1 MLFALTGCLPG
12 SNESASTRPDTSAN
26 GTVTSVI
33 DGDSLAVDAGSA
45 GSLEL
50 RLAGLNAPEADECHH
65 DESRD
70 HLRKLVEGRDVAYD
84 ALGVDQFGRTLA
96 HVWVDGRHVN
106 RDLVAGGYAIS
117 TTPAGSDAYGGSL
130 LSAEEAATIDG
141 LGIWAEDACGR
152 SDPLHEITIDD
163 VQADPAG
170 RDEDDLAG
178 EHVTLRNRGG
188 DDVDLGGW
196 RIRDES
202 SLHRYEF
209 PAGTVLGSGEMITVT
224 SDDPG
229 WHPGGTPVWNNGGDL
244 VMVLDPSG
252 RVVDHRR
259 Y

>member
-1 MLFALTGCLPG
+1 MLALTGCLPG
-12 SNESASTRPDTSAN
+12 SNDGASTNPGDSAS
-26 GTVTSVI
+26 GQVVSVI
-33 DGDSLAVDAGSA
+33 DGDSLTVDVGSL
-45 GSLEL
+45 GNLEL

-65 DESRD
+65 DESRN
-70 HLRKLVEGRDVAYD
+70 HLRNLVEGRDVAYD
-84 ALGVDQFGRTLA
+84 ILGDDQFGRALA
-96 HVWVDGRHVN
+96 HIWVDGRHVN
-106 RDLVAGGYAIS
+106 YDLVAGGYAIS
-117 TTPAGSDAYGGSL
+117 STPTESDAYGKSL
-130 LSAEEAATIDG
+130 LAAEEAAAIAK

-152 SDPLHEITIDD
+152 SDPLQDIGIDD
-163 VQADPAG
+163 VTADPAG
-170 RDEDDLAG
+170 RDEDNLAG
-178 EHVTLRNRGG
+178 ELVILRNRGP

-209 PAGTVLGSGEMITVT
+209 PAGTLLRSGERITVT

-229 WHPGGTPVWNNGGDL
+229 WHPGGTPVWNNAGDL